1 MAALVI
7 VPTREL
13 CLQVYETLE
22 KLLHRFHWIVPGYVM
37 GGEKKAKE
45 KARLRKGVWSCIV
58 VCFNVRSKMI
68 AFESKIIVFVAGI
81 SILIATPGRLLDH
94 LKNTASFVHK
104 NLRWVIF
111 DEADWYYFLTL
122 KVLALFLGPVLRL
135 FSSSFELWQ
144 HSRVRLWKGDRTDN

>member
-45 KARLRKGVWSCIV
+45 KARLRKGTICFPFCIV
-58 VCFNVRSKMI
+58 SSL
-68 AFESKIIVFVAGI
+68 FEKRDGHF
-81 SILIATPGRLLDH
+81 
-94 LKNTASFVHK
+94 
-104 NLRWVIF
+104 
-111 DEADWYYFLTL
+111 
-122 KVLALFLGPVLRL
+122 
-135 FSSSFELWQ
+135 
-144 HSRVRLWKGDRTDN
+144 

>member
-45 KARLRKGVWSCIV
+45 KARLRKGEIFLF
-58 VCFNVRSKMI
+58 CFVLHI
-68 AFESKIIVFVAGI
+68 QF
-81 SILIATPGRLLDH
+81 
-94 LKNTASFVHK
+94 
-104 NLRWVIF
+104 
-111 DEADWYYFLTL
+111 YYF
-122 KVLALFLGPVLRL
+122 FLGLL
-135 FSSSFELWQ
+135 FALM
-144 HSRVRLWKGDRTDN
+144 